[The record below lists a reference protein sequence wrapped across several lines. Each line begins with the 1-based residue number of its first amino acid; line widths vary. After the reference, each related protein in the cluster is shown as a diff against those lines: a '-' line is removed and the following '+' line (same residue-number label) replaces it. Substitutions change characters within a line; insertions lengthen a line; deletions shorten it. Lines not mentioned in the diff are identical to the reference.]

1 MKKEI
6 EAQATIL
13 YFLKEANHYID
24 VAHDLAMEHE
34 WTGTMQDL
42 AKSKSVL
49 VGLILNIGD
58 ELGESTK
65 PLTRQLTTIN

>member
-13 YFLKEANHYID
+13 YFLSKANHYID
-24 VAHDLAMEHE
+24 VAHDVAMENE

-58 ELGESTK
+58 ELGELTK
-65 PLTRQLTTIN
+65 DLTSQ